1 MAKLYFNFGTME
13 SAKSA
18 MLLIEAH
25 NFEKRNIGF
34 LCMKPSIDNRES
46 IDKIS
51 SRIGAEKEVDAVFLY
66 SDSIMEKLRQM
77 QQL

>member
-25 NFEKRNIGF
+25 NFEERNIGF
-34 LCMKPSIDNRES
+34 LCMKPSIDDRES

-51 SRIGAEKEVDAVFLY
+51 SRIGIEKECFTIYPNYNV
-66 SDSIMEKLRQM
+66 
-77 QQL
+77 